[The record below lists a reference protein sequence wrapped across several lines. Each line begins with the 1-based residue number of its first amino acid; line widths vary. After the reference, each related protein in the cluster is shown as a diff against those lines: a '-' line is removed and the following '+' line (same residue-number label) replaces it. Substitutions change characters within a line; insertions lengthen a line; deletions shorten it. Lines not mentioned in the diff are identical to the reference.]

1 MAFEGLF
8 FAMVEDGGV
17 IELPQAWIPDDGAF
31 CAFIPSR
38 ARPPCVA
45 VHPFAMADMMRQS
58 LPEANRLSGSSMDM
72 NRLAV
77 ECGRLILPAA
87 LRSAI
92 GLHFHAGLVGK
103 GGHFLVIDR
112 VPIRTSPFCSPQY
125 PGNRGQNSQE
135 RMGCNHGK
143 CRLRCFVECC

>member
-45 VHPFAMADMMRQS
+45 VHPFALADMMRQS

-77 ECGRLILPAA
+77 EGGRLILPAA
-87 LRSAI
+87 MRSAI
-92 GLHFHAGLVGK
+92 GLRTHAGLVGK
-103 GGHFLVIDR
+103 GGHFLVFDHD
-112 VPIRTSPFCSPQY
+112 SY
-125 PGNRGQNSQE
+125 PNITFQPPLLPRQ
-135 RMGCNHGK
+135 
-143 CRLRCFVECC
+143 